1 MRTMILRVIAEP
13 PQIFWAPLLPAAGNV
28 LINVFFMLFG
38 IVLYNVNPI
47 PFFITASVGHLAI
60 AAYAVREPHLSTLMT
75 AWMETRR
82 KTTNLVAAR
91 GNKYV
96 A

>member
-1 MRTMILRVIAEP
+1 MKTMVLRVIAEP
-13 PQIFWAPLLPAAGNV
+13 PQIFWAPILPAAGNV
-28 LINVFFMLFG
+28 MFNFTLMIFGTLFFNL
-38 IVLYNVNPI
+38 NPI
-47 PFFITASVGHLAI
+47 PFFVTLLISHGVLAGY
-60 AAYAVREPHLSTLMT
+60 AARDPHISNLAT

-82 KTTNLVAAR
+82 RSRNLIPAA